1 MNIVD
6 WFYAC
11 LIYVWSELD
20 KAAVTA
26 GVISVVVAILR
37 MRKRGKVVW
46 SEALLCGVFATI
58 AIVGM
63 QFIVAVLGIPA
74 DGWVSTVTQG
84 GSTVIGAAIGW
95 YGTDRTVG
103 YVENKLGDKNEE
115 TNLDR
120 D

>member
-6 WFYAC
+6 QVYMA

-26 GVISVVVAILR
+26 GIISVVVALLR

-63 QFIVAVLGIPA
+63 QFIVAVLGIPV
-74 DGWVSTVTQG
+74 DGWVATVTQG
-84 GSTVIGAAIGW
+84 GSTVIGAGIGW

-103 YVENKLGDKNEE
+103 YVENKLGGKNEE
-115 TNLDR
+115 TNIDR